1 MIFGGKDAWI
11 WWDWV
16 TRHTDDILDALRQH
30 LWYTVLAVG
39 IGALLSLPA
48 GVYISRHRRLR
59 APVLAIAGVLYTI
72 PALAAFALLVRWPG
86 LFSLWTA
93 IIPLVAYN
101 LYILIR
107 AVVVGL
113 DGVDRSVLDA
123 ATGMGYRTRGRL
135 LRVELPLALPSILA
149 GLRLATVTTVGL
161 VTVTAILGAGRGG
174 LGRLMY
180 DGFYN
185 FFRTPVTVATILTVA
200 LAVVLD
206 VAIMVLGRVLMPWAR
221 VRART

>member
-16 TRHTDDILDALRQH
+16 TRNTSKILGALQQH
-30 LWYTVLAVG
+30 LWYTLLALLFSFVIAVPVG
-39 IGALLSLPA
+39 IF
-48 GVYISRHRRLR
+48 IHRRHRLR
-59 APVLAIAGVLYTI
+59 GPVLGVAGVLYTV
-72 PALAAFALLVRWPG
+72 PALAAFALLVAWLG

-93 IIPLVAYN
+93 LIPLITYN

-113 DGVDRSVLDA
+113 DGVDPAVLDA
-123 ATGMGYRTRGRL
+123 STGMGYRPMRRL
-135 LRVELPLALPSILA
+135 VRVELPLATPSIMA

-161 VTVTAILGAGRGG
+161 VTVTAVLGQGG
-174 LGRLMY
+174 FGRLIY
-180 DGFYN
+180 DGLFN
-185 FFRTPVTVATILTVA
+185 FFRTPVTIGAVCTVA

-206 VAIMVLGRVLMPWAR
+206 VVLIGVGRVLTPWT
-221 VRART
+221 RARGRA